1 MEEYIGLPI
10 EHSESFMTLSKII
23 KTEAAAAL
31 IAFQNLSEN
40 GWTEKD
46 ILEDWN
52 GVFDGIDERKFKSY
66 EELIDYL
73 ENVGI

>member
-1 MEEYIGLPI
+1 MEDYIGLPI
-10 EHSESFMTLSKII
+10 EHSQSFMTLSKII

-52 GVFDGIDERKFKSY
+52 GT
-66 EELIDYL
+66 
-73 ENVGI
+73 N